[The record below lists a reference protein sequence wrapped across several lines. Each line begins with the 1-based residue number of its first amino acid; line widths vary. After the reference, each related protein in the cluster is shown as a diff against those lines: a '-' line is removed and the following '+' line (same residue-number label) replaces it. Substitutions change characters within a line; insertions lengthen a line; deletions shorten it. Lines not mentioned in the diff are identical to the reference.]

1 MENQGTETFSVLD
14 QAKYSKFYRVLIWTT
29 AMGAFL
35 DVYTTTNF
43 GGSAF
48 AIRTYFG
55 ISGKFFGFLIGVSF
69 FMGLVGAL
77 VLGSLTDRVGRR
89 VIFLLDMIIIIL
101 GSIVGALATTVS
113 GLYANRILI
122 GFGVGGDFAAAL
134 TLLSEYA
141 PKDQRGKMIGSFFI
155 MMQISAAIGVGLS
168 TILAYI
174 IGASNP
180 MLFRIMLATGVVPGV
195 IGIVLRARTP
205 ESPRWLAMKG
215 KLDEAAES
223 IKKSVGIQVHA
234 EALAAASPKA
244 DTKTRVNNL
253 KQVFSPKYV
262 RVLLGIIVLSLLPTF
277 IIVSLTSL
285 NPIIFAALGLSGDQ
299 SLLFSMPFYLSL
311 IFGAVAYRG
320 LSDKMGR
327 RKLFLY
333 GSLPMGISI
342 IIAGLAISYIPV
354 VVVMEFI
361 FGFCQGI
368 WFCLGIG
375 WAIEIYP
382 TELRGTVGGFQTAI
396 NRLGLFIGVSIAP
409 IVIAAIGD
417 RGLFLLFGPL
427 NLIGIILGYIIIG
440 KKGEAS
446 RKTLEEASIFAS

>member
-1 MENQGTETFSVLD
+1 MENHGIESFSVLD
-14 QAKYSKFYRVLIWTT
+14 EAKYSKFYRLLIWTT

-48 AIRTYFG
+48 AIRSYFN
-55 ISGKFFGFLIGVSF
+55 ISGSFFGFLIGVSF

-77 VLGSLTDRVGRR
+77 TLGALTDRLGRR
-89 VIFLLDMIIIIL
+89 FIFLLDMFIIIL

-141 PKDQRGKMIGSFFI
+141 PKGQRGKMIGSFFI
-155 MMQISAAIGVGLS
+155 VMQISAAFGVALS

-174 IGASNP
+174 IGAANP
-180 MLFRIMLATGVVPGV
+180 MLFRIMLATGVVPAV
-195 IGIVLRARTP
+195 IGIILRARTP
-205 ESPRWLAMKG
+205 ESPRWLALKG
-215 KLDEAAES
+215 KLNEAASS
-223 IKKSVGIQVHA
+223 IKKSIGIQVNPD
-234 EALAAASPKA
+234 ALSELSTSAGNKSKMS
-244 DTKTRVNNL
+244 NL
-253 KQVFSPKYV
+253 KQVFSIRYV

-285 NPIIFAALGLSGDQ
+285 NPIIFAALGLSGNK
-299 SLLFSMPFYLSL
+299 SLLFSLPFYFSL
-311 IFGAVAYRG
+311 VFGAAAYRG
-320 LSDKMGR
+320 LTDKLGR

-342 IIAGLAISYIPV
+342 IIAGLMINYISV

-375 WAIEIYP
+375 WAIELYP

-396 NRLGLFIGVSIAP
+396 NRLGLFVGVSTAP
-409 IVIAAIGD
+409 LVIAWIGD

-427 NLIGIILGYIIIG
+427 NLIGILLGYVILGP
-440 KKGEAS
+440 KGES
-446 RKTLEEASIFAS
+446 SMKTLEEASIFAD